1 MLRAKRGLA
10 ALVVL
15 GTLAVGTLAVAS
27 GDRRPD
33 TDTVMTT
40 IVFTHSEGKE
50 RFCEGVDGEYAE
62 QVVRVT
68 GTATGDSR
76 LSGDVEFSVYLIV
89 NIENGVGIEDGTI
102 RITDPATGRTKVK
115 ARVKDS
121 GVAEIWQ
128 GLLFGQVRDRGVGPD
143 EETVGSGTIHGNYRT
158 TFNPDGSIV
167 MQVGGEAADG
177 RIPGVIFSGK
187 CKGKYERF
195 ESDIPPPTTL
205 STRTRAGAPKVGW
218 NR

>member
-10 ALVVL
+10 VLVAL

-27 GDRRPD
+27 GERRPD

-40 IVFTHSEGKE
+40 IVFEDVVGKE
-50 RFCEGVDGEYAE
+50 RFCDGVDGPYAE
-62 QVVRVT
+62 QYVRVT

-76 LSGDVEFSVYLIV
+76 LSGNVEFSVYLIV
-89 NIENGVGIEDGTI
+89 NIDNGVGIEDGTI

-128 GLLFGQVRDRGVGPD
+128 GLLFGEVRARGMGG
-143 EETVGSGTIHGNYRT
+143 EETSGAGRIHANYRT
-158 TFNPDGSIV
+158 TFHPNGAIV

-177 RIPGVIFSGK
+177 RIPGVIFSGR
-187 CKGKYERF
+187 CKGKFERF
-195 ESDIPPPTTL
+195 EGEIPPPPATT
-205 STRTRAGAPKVGW
+205 TARTRAVASKVGW